1 MAQKKVG
8 PYMGLKVTPEM
19 MAEIERI
26 AERRGMTRSDV
37 VRMCLDVGLMM
48 HRDLERVG
56 LIQTMDGI
64 QDFVRWCRGA
74 FDRRLQDETGYQ
86 MDLPFLTK

>member
-1 MAQKKVG
+1 MAQRKIG
-8 PYMGLKVTPEM
+8 PFLGLKIPQETM
-19 MAEIERI
+19 DDIDRI
-26 AERRGMTRSDV
+26 AQKRGMTRSDV

-48 HRDLERVG
+48 HKDLERVG

-74 FDRRLQDETGYQ
+74 FQRRLEDETGYQ
-86 MDLPFLTK
+86 MDLPFPR